1 MKRTGNWCNTNR
13 HAGTLPA
20 QTKRPKLSSKL
31 TLSLLGAFAISAAS
45 GVARA
50 TPIPTSTD
58 EVGALYGQVTSQP
71 HIDHTA
77 QASVQVTSMDEAS
90 AQAGSLVPAPI
101 SPSVG
106 PLIARDADEG
116 RAAAFAGD
124 QGSGEEQSLAA
135 TPAGSGMAEQG
146 NCGCQR

>member
-1 MKRTGNWCNTNR
+1 M
-13 HAGTLPA
+13 
-20 QTKRPKLSSKL
+20 SSKL
-31 TLSLLGAFAISAAS
+31 TLSLLGALAISAAG
-45 GVARA
+45 GVAGA
-50 TPIPTSTD
+50 IPMTSTD
-58 EVGALYGQVTSQP
+58 EARAFYGQVTSQSY
-71 HIDHTA
+71 IEQTT
-77 QASVQVTSMDEAS
+77 QASVQVTSMDVAR
-90 AQAGSLVPAPI
+90 AQAGSSVPAPI

-124 QGSGEEQSLAA
+124 QGSGEKQSLAA